1 MYNKL
6 SNYSQRMFKE
16 ADVLKADPCICLK
29 GSRQITKNLRRYRR
43 CHDGGSYST
52 PSKYSVIVIATR
64 YGLHGPGIKS
74 RWGGEIFRTC
84 PDRLWGP
91 PSLLYNEYGVF
102 PGGKTAGVWRWLLAI
117 SSIEGKERVK
127 LYLYCP
133 IWTSVAC
140 SKVNFSPSKYSK
152 VKKMLSF
159 SWF

>member
-1 MYNKL
+1 MLLLSVAQTTVEGMYNKL

-74 RWGGEIFRTC
+74 RWGARFSAPVQTGF
-84 PDRLWGP
+84 
-91 PSLLYNEYGVF
+91 GVHPASYTMSTGSF
-102 PGGKTAGVWRWLLAI
+102 QGVKQPGCGVDYLPYLA
-117 SSIEGKERVK
+117 SRVK
-127 LYLYCP
+127 
-133 IWTSVAC
+133 
-140 SKVNFSPSKYSK
+140 KE
-152 VKKMLSF
+152 
-159 SWF
+159 